1 MLDIKQAG
9 GIHCFC
15 VFLFFVGTAKGFA
28 YWEEMGGEEDL

>member
-15 VFLFFVGTAKGFA
+15 VFVSLLAQQKGFD